1 LRANIK
7 PTKTGDENYYLV
19 DYGLAE
25 RYRNPNGKHREEI
38 ADKKRANN
46 GTVEYRSRDAHIGL
60 ISRRSDIECL
70 AYNLIQWL
78 YGALPWINS
87 LNNAIKVQEMKEY
100 FMDNID
106 EFLVKSFGKK
116 SVPKG
121 LKEFLVEINK
131 AKFDSEPKYSVLKNI
146 LINKLAKNK
155 RSVNDDEE
163 EEEESDEE
171 VIRYSPKRK
180 KTNSKSNLNSD
191 KNSINNKSPKKTL
204 ISTNSKSPKKTLI
217 STNNKSPKRTSR
229 KSSDVIVISDDDDN
243 ESDAEVLTRSPP
255 KRAKNSLVRLRSTPL
270 NSKSNLKPRFSTPL
284 LFCTSS
290 EDNNTS
296 LTEEEEVLTGADI
309 ETPEMMAIRK
319 LMEKKKKEMED
330 KKKKRNRK

>member
-1 LRANIK
+1 M
-7 PTKTGDENYYLV
+7 
-19 DYGLAE
+19 AE
-25 RYRNPNGKHREEI
+25 RYRNNNGEHREEK

-78 YGALPWINS
+78 YGTLPWIKS
-87 LNNAIKVQEMKEY
+87 LDNAIKVQEMKEY

-116 SVPKG
+116 FVPKG

-131 AKFDSEPKYSVLKNI
+131 TKFDCEPKYSVLKNI

-155 RSVNDDEE
+155 RSVNEDDE

-171 VIRYSPKRK
+171 AIPCSPKRK

-191 KNSINNKSPKKTL
+191 KNI
-204 ISTNSKSPKKTLI
+204 ISNKSPKKTLI
-217 STNNKSPKRTSR
+217 STNNKSPKKTSR
-229 KSSDVIVISDDDDN
+229 KSSDVIVISDDDDDN
-243 ESDAEVLTRSPP
+243 GSDAEMFTRSPP
-255 KRAKNSLVRLRSTPL
+255 KRAKNNFKSDLNSEKNNNFVRLRNTPQ

-290 EDNNTS
+290 EDNTTS
-296 LTEEEEVLTGADI
+296 STEEEEVVIGGDI

-319 LMEKKKKEMED
+319 LMEKKKKEMEEK